1 MPDTS
6 VTRQTTAGNAHWRVC
21 RLGAGLGEHAAAWD
35 ELSLRL
41 FGGHPLLDSTFVG
54 GLLRAFGNGRQYL
67 CLLQQ
72 DGVAAGMCILQRGR
86 FGAWRSFLPSQAQV
100 GPTLLPGP
108 QALPGLFAALPG
120 AVNAIELLCHD
131 PRYGEVHLD
140 GPLPSQAMR
149 HAVTINI
156 PLVRDFEDY
165 WKRRP
170 KKLRDNL
177 KRYLKR
183 GEATGHALQYHM
195 VSDADEMGAAVARYA
210 ALEGR
215 GWKGREGT
223 ALGCDPAQLRF
234 YTELLATHAWKGQ
247 SRVYELWAG
256 DSLAASRLVVSQ
268 GGLVVAL
275 KTTHDEG
282 LRDWAPGRLLM
293 HRLIEDAFTRWPGR
307 SLEFYTN
314 ATVDQMAWA
323 DEQRTIVHVSVYPG
337 RLRATLAQARRLL
350 RKRRTPGAG
359 DAEAEDLAIDTV
371 TVCSAVGGLSAAEAE
386 LLAAAEARHF
396 QCGREWFDLFVRTVA
411 PDPQCTHFASLRRGA
426 LAAAVLPVNLN
437 PELGRLGG
445 ALGALSNFYTTL
457 YAPALAPDTL
467 GVDLVPIFD
476 ALRAQPGTRPAL
488 NFAPMDPRAP
498 SYGVL
503 RAGLRAAGYA
513 VFDYFSHGNWY
524 LPVESDWATYLAGRP
539 GALRH
544 TIRRMSRRLA
554 AQGGRIEVVTRAEDL
569 PRAVAA
575 YERVYAKSWKMP
587 EPVPAFMPELM
598 AWCAHRG
605 WLRLGLVW
613 LGETP
618 IAAQLWIVADGRAA
632 IYKLAYDA
640 AYANLAPGTVLSAH
654 LMERVIDAERVREV
668 DYLVGDD
675 AYKRDWMT
683 HRRERRGLVGY
694 ELQTWAGR
702 GLALRAVAS
711 ALARRWWPATAQP
724 PISAIEASR
733 RVPARHDAT
742 GPP

>member
-1 MPDTS
+1 
-6 VTRQTTAGNAHWRVC
+6 VTLQTTAGNAHWRVC

-35 ELSLRL
+35 ELNLRL
-41 FGGHPLLDSTFVG
+41 FAGHPLLDSTFVG

-67 CLLQQ
+67 CLLEQG
-72 DGVAAGMCILQRGR
+72 GVAAGMCILQRGR

-108 QALPGLFAALPG
+108 QVLPGLFAALPG
-120 AVNAIELLCHD
+120 TANAIELLCHD

-156 PLVRDFEDY
+156 PLLGSFEDY
-165 WKRRP
+165 WKRRS
-170 KKLRDNL
+170 KNL
-177 KRYLKR
+177 KHNVRRYARRAAEIAGSLRHVKY
-183 GEATGHALQYHM
+183 TSP
-195 VSDADEMGAAVARYA
+195 SDVAAAVVRYA
-210 ALEGR
+210 ELEGR
-215 GWKGREGT
+215 GWKGQEGT
-223 ALGCDPAQLRF
+223 ALGSTPKQLSF
-234 YTELLATHAWKGQ
+234 YSELLTRHASAGTAI
-247 SRVYELWAG
+247 VFELWAG
-256 DSLAASRLVVSQ
+256 DQLAASRLLIAQ
-268 GGLVVAL
+268 DRLLVIL
-275 KTTHDEG
+275 KTTFDETF
-282 LRDWAPGRLLM
+282 REWAPGRLQL
-293 HRLIEDAFTRWPGR
+293 RNVIEDAFSSYPGC

-314 ATVDQMAWA
+314 ASADQMAWA
-323 DEQRTIVHVSVYPG
+323 DEQRTIVHVSAYPG

-488 NFAPMDPRAP
+488 NFAPMDPGAP

-503 RAGLRAAGYA
+503 RAGLQTAGYA

-524 LPVESDWATYLAGRP
+524 LPVASDWATYLAGRP